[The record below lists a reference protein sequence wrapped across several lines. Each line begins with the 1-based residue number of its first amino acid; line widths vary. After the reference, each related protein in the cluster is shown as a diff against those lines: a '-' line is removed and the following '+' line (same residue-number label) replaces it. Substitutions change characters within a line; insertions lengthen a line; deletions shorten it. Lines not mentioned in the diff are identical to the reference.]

1 MITHTSPFLFE
12 MLIFGGNHPLNIIKY
27 GVCISSRFLAQ
38 TGANHHVL

>member
-12 MLIFGGNHPLNIIKY
+12 MLIFGGKNALNTIKC
-27 GVCISSRFLAQ
+27 GASISSLFLAQ